1 MKVVYNW
8 LKEFVD
14 VTASPA
20 ELRARL
26 SLAGLAVDSIEETA
40 AGPVLD
46 AEVTANRPDWLGHLG
61 IAREV
66 AAIYRLP
73 LKPLHPKLKES
84 AAKAADATRVE
95 IAAPDLCGRFTA
107 RVLRGVKVQPS
118 PDWLRQGLEA
128 IGEKSINN
136 VVDVSNYVMFE
147 LGHPLHAFDLDQ
159 LQEQRIVV
167 RRAKPGEKIRTLD
180 GAERTLTK
188 DMSVVA
194 DAARAVGIGGVMGG
208 AETEISFSTRNVLI
222 ECAWFDPVSVRRAAK
237 ALGLRTEA
245 SYRFERGADPE
256 MAELA
261 SRRAAE
267 LIQQVGGGELLAGV
281 VDVYPQRTSEKK
293 IELSR
298 EELLRVMGADV
309 PDRDV
314 EAILGA
320 LGFHPVRVDVNR
332 GSDGSIAAVWEC
344 RQVSWRQDVT
354 RGIDLIEEVA
364 RHYGYDKFPPR
375 LPPAKLPAHRLPHAE
390 AQDRLRERLVALGYQ
405 EIVEIPIVD
414 TQRNELFRPENL
426 APAVIGNPLAEDASV
441 MRSTGTVSMLRAIE
455 WNLNHGQRDLRLF
468 EIGKTYELRDGEPV
482 ETQVLTLGATGMAQE
497 KTIHEAA
504 REFSFADLKGD
515 LDRIGELAGGF
526 TWQLGGPQWLTA
538 SRAARLS
545 LSTQG
550 GSWSVTVGANSGPSA
565 DVDTR
570 STTLPGPYFAVAGQL
585 ARRIAELY
593 KFRQDVFVAE
603 LKLESL
609 VTSVET
615 AAAARRFKPLPR
627 FPAVERDFSL
637 VLSDGVTFTNVAET
651 IRSLQIAE
659 LESIEAADRLT
670 YAEMKE
676 LIGKDLEPELAK
688 VFKPGTYTL
697 MIRVKFQS
705 AQATFTDAQLNDLS
719 ARIVAALQANL
730 GATLRA
736 N

>member
-20 ELRARL
+20 DLRARL
-26 SLAGLAVDSIEETA
+26 SLAGLAVDAIEETA
-40 AGPVLD
+40 AGPVLE
-46 AEVTANRPDWLGHLG
+46 AEVTANRPDCLGHLG

-73 LKPLHPKLKES
+73 LQPLHPKLKE
-84 AAKAADATRVE
+84 AAEKVADATRVE
-95 IAAPDLCGRFTA
+95 IAAADLCGRFTA

-136 VVDVSNYVMFE
+136 VVDVTNYVMFE
-147 LGHPLHAFDLDQ
+147 LGHPLHAFDFDK

-167 RRAKPGEKIRTLD
+167 RRARPGEKIRTLD

-188 DMSVVA
+188 DMCVVA

-222 ECAWFDPVSVRRAAK
+222 ECAWFDPISVRRASK

-261 SRRAAE
+261 SRRTAE
-267 LIQQVGGGELLAGV
+267 LIQQVAGGEVLAGV
-281 VDVYPQRTSEKK
+281 VDAYPHRATEGK

-298 EELLRVMGADV
+298 KELLRVMGADV

-314 EAILGA
+314 EAILSA

-375 LPPAKLPAHRLPHAE
+375 LPPAKQPAHRLPHEE
-390 AQDRLRERLVALGYQ
+390 AQDRLRERIVALGYQ

-414 TQRNELFRPENL
+414 TQRNELFRPDNL
-426 APAVIGNPLAEDASV
+426 APAVIGNPLAEDAAV
-441 MRSTGTVSMLRAIE
+441 MRSTGTVSMLHAME
-455 WNLNHGQRDLRLF
+455 WNLNHGQRNLRLF
-468 EIGKTYELRDGEPV
+468 EIGRTYELRDGEPV
-482 ETQVLTLGATGMAQE
+482 ETQVLTLGATGLAQE
-497 KTIHEAA
+497 KTIYEAA
-504 REFSFADLKGD
+504 REFTFADLQGD
-515 LDRIGELAGGF
+515 LDRIGELVGGF
-526 TWQLGGPQWLTA
+526 AWNSGGPQWLA
-538 SRAARLS
+538 GSRAAQIS
-545 LSTQG
+545 LASK
-550 GSWSVTVGANSGPSA
+550 SPAPANIG
-565 DVDTR
+565 
-570 STTLPGPYFAVAGQL
+570 LAGQL
-585 ARRIAELY
+585 ARRIADVY

-603 LKLESL
+603 LKLEPL
-609 VTSVET
+609 LTGVE
-615 AAAARRFKPLPR
+615 AANAARRFKPLPR

-637 VLSDGVTFTNVAET
+637 VLADGVTFAQVAQT
-651 IRSLQIAE
+651 IRSLRIDE
-659 LESIEAADRLT
+659 LESIEAADLFRGGHVP
-670 YAEMKE
+670 A
-676 LIGKDLEPELAK
+676 GK
-688 VFKPGTYTL
+688 FSL

-705 AQATFTDAQLNDLS
+705 AEATFTDQQLNDFS
-719 ARIVAALQANL
+719 ARIVAALQEQL